1 MAKPQKRLIII
12 QLLRRIT
19 QKKKKKKIITQI
31 TCADM
36 EQGLEMLFH
45 KKINRSNIYGWNSFW
60 VKRKWV
66 EIGICVYMCTE
77 H

>member
-1 MAKPQKRLIII
+1 M
-12 QLLRRIT
+12 
-19 QKKKKKKIITQI
+19 TQI